1 MIQHLKSPFSR
12 SSKAHGKTESSGDE
26 NLVLVTEIP
35 EIQVL
40 GTLLSQSQRT
50 PHLQSTQAQ
59 CPCVGHP
66 ERALT
71 VRVGRTEIP
80 KHGCLEIAWDLGVW
94 GKSSIQ
100 RLSIA
105 SLYEGDLGAPGH
117 CGDLHVKLRVEI
129 TGQSG

>member
-1 MIQHLKSPFSR
+1 M
-12 SSKAHGKTESSGDE
+12 
-26 NLVLVTEIP
+26 TEIP

-40 GTLLSQSQRT
+40 GTLIPQSQRT
-50 PHLQSTQAQ
+50 PHLHSTQTH

-66 ERALT
+66 VRALT

-80 KHGCLEIAWDLGVW
+80 KHGCLEIAWDLGV

-105 SLYEGDLGAPGH
+105 SLYEDLGAPGH